1 MLKSDCDVDYLKI
14 KAPATAANLGAG
26 FDVFGMALGNPY
38 DIIELETNDSLEI
51 VVKGKNAG
59 DIPIPTEPMKN
70 TAGFVASKLGCKVK
84 ITIHKGIVPG
94 SGLGSSA
101 APAAG
106 TVFGLNKMF
115 ELGFS
120 LDELVWL
127 AAKGEVVSAGVEHA
141 DNVAAALFGGFTVV
155 HGNRVVALSP
165 VDIGIVAILPDLVVN
180 TRDARRILPKSV
192 SLEDFV
198 FNVGSASMMVVGIL
212 RNDLKLIGESM
223 KNHVIESARARL
235 IPGYLDVRN
244 SALRAGATGVTI
256 SGSGP
261 AMIAV
266 SALDKREEV
275 ASAMADAFAK
285 NEIDSEMF
293 ITTVGH
299 GVEILE

>member
-1 MLKSDCDVDYLKI
+1 MLKSDCHLDYLKI
-14 KAPATAANLGAG
+14 KAPATAANLGVG
-26 FDVFGMALGNPY
+26 FDVFGMALENPY
-38 DIIELETNDSLEI
+38 DVIELETNDSLEV
-51 VVKGKNAG
+51 VVKGKNAV
-59 DIPIPTEPMKN
+59 DIPTEPLKN

-84 ITIHKGIVPG
+84 ITIHKGIMPS

-101 APAAG
+101 VSAAG

-115 ELGFS
+115 GLGFS
-120 LDELVWL
+120 LKELVWL

-155 HGNRVVALSP
+155 HDNRVIAVSP

-180 TRDARRILPKSV
+180 TRDARAILPKSV

-198 FNVGSASMMVVGIL
+198 FNIGSVAMMAVGMM

-223 KNHVIESARARL
+223 QNHVIESACARL
-235 IPGYLDVRN
+235 IPGYLDVKN

-266 SALDKREEV
+266 CALNKREKV
-275 ASAMADAFAK
+275 ASAMVDAFAK
-285 NEIDSEMF
+285 SGIDSAVFM
-293 ITTVGH
+293 TTVGH

>member
-1 MLKSDCDVDYLKI
+1 MDYLKI

-26 FDVFGMALGNPY
+26 FDIFGIALEVPY
-38 DIIELETNDSLEI
+38 DVIELETNDSLEI

-59 DIPIPTEPMKN
+59 DIGIPTEPLKN
-70 TAGFVASKLGCKVK
+70 TAGFVASELGCEVK
-84 ITIHKGIVPG
+84 ITIHKGIVPS

-115 ELGFS
+115 EFGFS

-155 HGNRVVALSP
+155 HGNRVIALSP
-165 VDIGIVAILPDLVVN
+165 VNIGIVTILPDLVVN
-180 TRDARRILPKSV
+180 TRDARAILPKSI

-198 FNVGSASMMVVGIL
+198 FGIGSASMMVVGML

-223 KNHVIESARARL
+223 QNHAIEPARARL

-244 SALRAGATGVTI
+244 SALQAGATGVTI

-266 SALDKREEV
+266 CGMDKREEV

-285 NEIDSEMF
+285 NGIDSAVF
-293 ITTVGH
+293 ITTVGR
-299 GVEILE
+299 GVEVLE

>member
-38 DIIELETNDSLEI
+38 DIIELETNKSLEI
-51 VVKGKNAG
+51 VIKGKNAG
-59 DIPIPTEPMKN
+59 DIGIPTEPMKN
-70 TAGFVASKLGCKVK
+70 TAGFVASKLGCEVK
-84 ITIHKGIVPG
+84 ITIHKGIMPG

-120 LDELVWL
+120 LDKLVWL

-141 DNVAAALFGGFTVV
+141 DNVAAALFGGFTVA
-155 HGNRVVALSP
+155 HGNRVIAFSLVN
-165 VDIGIVAILPDLVVN
+165 IGIVAILPDLVVN
-180 TRDARRILPKSV
+180 TRDAKAILPKSIL
-192 SLEDFV
+192 LEDFV
-198 FNVGSASMMVVGIL
+198 FNVGSASMMVAGIL
-212 RNDLKLIGESM
+212 RNDLELIGESM
-223 KNHVIESARARL
+223 QNHVIESARARL

-244 SALRAGATGVTI
+244 SALRAGASGVAI

-266 SALDKREEV
+266 CTLDKREEV
-275 ASAMADAFAK
+275 SSAMVDAFAK
-285 NEIDSEMF
+285 NGIDSEVY

>member
-26 FDVFGMALGNPY
+26 FDVFGMALENPY
-38 DIIELETNDSLEI
+38 DVIELETNDSLEI
-51 VVKGKNAG
+51 VIKGKNAG
-59 DIPIPTEPMKN
+59 DIPIPTEPLKN
-70 TAGFVASKLGCKVK
+70 TAGFVASKLGCNVK
-84 ITIHKGIVPG
+84 ITIYKGIVPG

-127 AAKGEVVSAGVEHA
+127 AAKGEIVSAGVEHA
-141 DNVAAALFGGFTVV
+141 DNVAAALFGGFTIV
-155 HGNRVVALSP
+155 HGNRVIALSP

-180 TRDARRILPKSV
+180 TRDARAILPKSL

-198 FNVGSASMMVVGIL
+198 FNVGSASMMVVGML
-212 RNDLKLIGESM
+212 HNDLELIGGSM
-223 KNHVIESARARL
+223 QSRTIESARAKL

-244 SALRAGATGVTI
+244 SALRANASGVAI

-261 AMIAV
+261 AMVAV
-266 SALDKREEV
+266 CALDEREEV
-275 ASAMADAFAK
+275 ASAMVDAFARS
-285 NEIDSEMF
+285 EIGSEVF
-293 ITTVGH
+293 ITTVGR
-299 GVEILE
+299 GAEILE